1 MPIWGSI
8 AVIFV
13 LFFIGGVF
21 SAAEMALVSLRDAQ
35 IEQLSTRGKRGR
47 AVKELTSNPNRF
59 LSAVQ
64 IGVTLA
70 GFLSSAFGTDS
81 LAGAWVA
88 PAFARWGV
96 APGLAGVL
104 AVIVVTALISFFS
117 IVISELFS
125 KRLALQRPE
134 TMALVLAPIVNGLAK
149 VFRPVIWALGASTN
163 ALVRLVGFDP
173 KAGKEGVSDEELRS
187 MVVNAHSLGAE
198 EKHIVDEVFSAGDRS
213 LREVMVP
220 RTEVDFLPGNMT
232 VDQAIREVQ
241 GAPHSR
247 YPVIDGSPDRV
258 LGFLHV
264 RDLMGVGST
273 PRNTP
278 ISKLVRPVLSLPETV
293 RVPRALSDMRRA
305 HSHLAIVLDEYGGTA
320 GVVTLEDLVEELI
333 GDITDEYDVV
343 DDDTRKHRQLSEI
356 DGLTTLED
364 FEDAT
369 GHVIPEGPYDTV
381 AGFFMT
387 ERGEVPTVGDS
398 IKVSL
403 DSDAPVSDDDEDEE
417 KPRGDDYELT
427 VTQMDGRRIAW
438 LRLRALSD
446 TAELGAGVIEP
457 AAAQAAT
464 KPATELAADGDP
476 NTVAHLTETLAR
488 NKVATDVG
496 KADPGGN
503 AQRP

>member
-149 VFRPVIWALGASTN
+149 VFRPVIWPWEPAPMRWCAWSAS
-163 ALVRLVGFDP
+163 
-173 KAGKEGVSDEELRS
+173 
-187 MVVNAHSLGAE
+187 
-198 EKHIVDEVFSAGDRS
+198 
-213 LREVMVP
+213 
-220 RTEVDFLPGNMT
+220 
-232 VDQAIREVQ
+232 IR
-241 GAPHSR
+241 
-247 YPVIDGSPDRV
+247 
-258 LGFLHV
+258 
-264 RDLMGVGST
+264 
-273 PRNTP
+273 
-278 ISKLVRPVLSLPETV
+278 RP
-293 RVPRALSDMRRA
+293 ARRA
-305 HSHLAIVLDEYGGTA
+305 SA
-320 GVVTLEDLVEELI
+320 
-333 GDITDEYDVV
+333 
-343 DDDTRKHRQLSEI
+343 TRNCARWWSTRI
-356 DGLTTLED
+356 RWAPRRSTSS
-364 FEDAT
+364 
-369 GHVIPEGPYDTV
+369 
-381 AGFFMT
+381 M
-387 ERGEVPTVGDS
+387 RS
-398 IKVSL
+398 S
-403 DSDAPVSDDDEDEE
+403 APV
-417 KPRGDDYELT
+417 
-427 VTQMDGRRIAW
+427 
-438 LRLRALSD
+438 
-446 TAELGAGVIEP
+446 TAAC
-457 AAAQAAT
+457 
-464 KPATELAADGDP
+464 
-476 NTVAHLTETLAR
+476 AR
-488 NKVATDVG
+488 
-496 KADPGGN
+496 
-503 AQRP
+503 